1 MLQTIQAH
9 VWKLKNLYYS
19 RLRKILRKFKIF
31 MKQILK
37 QYILRGEFIVTSIY
51 VMKAEKPQLIS
62 KRTKSGRSN
71 LQIGKRKERLEW
83 K

>member
-1 MLQTIQAH
+1 
-9 VWKLKNLYYS
+9 
-19 RLRKILRKFKIF
+19 

-51 VMKAEKPQLIS
+51 VMKAEKSQLIP
-62 KRTKSGRSN
+62 KRTKNGRSN